1 MPKIIKKVTTKKEKP
16 VKAKKPVAKEKEPV
30 VLPGEPEVREEM
42 IDPKVKR
49 YYEAVGRRKTAI
61 AQVRLYTVKPFEED
75 LGKVTVNGK
84 PYKEYFTRADHQ
96 QTVEAALRKIKSLN
110 RFEVTVKVRGG
121 GITAQAEAIRHGVAR
136 ALVEFNADFRKKLK
150 RSAYLKRDPRM
161 KERKKFGL
169 LKARR
174 APQWAKR

>member
-1 MPKIIKKVTTKKEKP
+1 MPKLSKKVTIKKEKP
-16 VKAKKPVAKEKEPV
+16 IKVKKAVAKEKEPV
-30 VLPGEPEVREEM
+30 LPEEQEVREEI
-42 IDPKVKR
+42 IDPKIKR
-49 YYEAVGRRKTAI
+49 YYEAVGRRKTAT
-61 AQVRLYTVKPFEED
+61 AQVRLYAVKPFEED

-84 PYKEYFTRADHQ
+84 SYKDYFTRADHQ

-110 RFEVTVKVRGG
+110 RFEVSVKVRGG

-169 LKARR
+169 KKARR